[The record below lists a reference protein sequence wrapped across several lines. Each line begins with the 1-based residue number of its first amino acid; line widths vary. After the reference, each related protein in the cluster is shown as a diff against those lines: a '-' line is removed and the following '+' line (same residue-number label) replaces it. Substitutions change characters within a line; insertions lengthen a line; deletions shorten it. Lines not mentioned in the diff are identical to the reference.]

1 MAAAVP
7 TAAGATTLTAGV
19 TTTTG
24 GGVSTAVP
32 AAAWAGKL
40 VSHHVIGGNLNALAK
55 IATLF
60 NVLWRTATSA
70 CCKAWTVD
78 DYQSAGSFHPAVSV
92 KRRRQ
97 RDQRLQEGAAGV
109 GKAMG
114 KRNHTVSDA
123 QRRDVCLSLLV
134 TPTTWDA
141 STKNVNLNTVWVMQY
156 ALEARGATARQL
168 TFSDMAAR
176 TFVGMFNDDGK
187 PARVLCTYITATKTI
202 EGITRC
208 IGALPH
214 DDPWLCPIGVV
225 PDALVEWCHPPKGTP
240 SSPPIDFT
248 PIFQPD
254 DDELTAAGVTPALF
268 REAGKNLFFREWY
281 RVLAVVGARG
291 GRMKAMTYRF
301 HNDRVKLLLMAIG
314 VPDCMAKTHVV
325 RGAAASTAKARGVGK
340 SDNKEHGCWSVPMGG
355 GTYDRA
361 IPNPQMMRAL
371 SGRHPN
377 HVAPVT
383 PRLNVP
389 VPAELQRTVCPWL
402 EAAEKACGARVA
414 ANADAADEALNDL
427 NGLIRWVRSV
437 YFQTMAARLGTASIP
452 PTAYMTRLP
461 LFQHPLFPPF
471 RTLMARTLSAAGEAA
486 AAAVAQVIP
495 PMAEAVRVAVEAVAA
510 ASAAET
516 KAIEE
521 RMSQLFDASVVV
533 VTAHADAGVVRVN
546 EHRSSVRLEVRSHF
560 DARFNAME
568 RDLARQRELMA
579 RLVTDGVLQDP
590 RARELVREKLAS
602 ASQSAASSSATA
614 EVLRSASHP
623 AALASPSPPVP
634 PRVSRQLLVVRQNV
648 RRLKSDGKLAG
659 VPIFESA
666 TECVLLLSMAKRLN
680 WWTVLDEYVN
690 GLEGG
695 VSILETEMLFGK

>member
-301 HNDRVKLLLMAIG
+301 RNDRVKLLLMAIG

-471 RTLMARTLSAAGEAA
+471 RTLMARTLSAAGEVA